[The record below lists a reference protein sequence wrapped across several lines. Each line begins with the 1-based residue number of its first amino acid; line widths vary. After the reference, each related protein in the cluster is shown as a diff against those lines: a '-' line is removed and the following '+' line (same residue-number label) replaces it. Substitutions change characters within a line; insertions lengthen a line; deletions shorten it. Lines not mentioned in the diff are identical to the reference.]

1 MCRVKSFIMEG
12 IEPYHSELRNL
23 LFPLFAHIFL
33 ELLLAGQ
40 KVQGINYVLAAY
52 ENEVDSVLEHLHL

>member
-1 MCRVKSFIMEG
+1 MEG
-12 IEPYHSELRNL
+12 IEPYHSELHKL

-40 KVQGINYVLAAY
+40 KGQGMK
-52 ENEVDSVLEHLHL
+52 

>member
-1 MCRVKSFIMEG
+1 MEG

-52 ENEVDSVLEHLHL
+52 ENEIDSVLEHLHL

>member
-1 MCRVKSFIMEG
+1 MDG
-12 IEPYHSELRNL
+12 IEPYHSELQKL

-40 KVQGINYVLAAY
+40 KVQGISYM
-52 ENEVDSVLEHLHL
+52 